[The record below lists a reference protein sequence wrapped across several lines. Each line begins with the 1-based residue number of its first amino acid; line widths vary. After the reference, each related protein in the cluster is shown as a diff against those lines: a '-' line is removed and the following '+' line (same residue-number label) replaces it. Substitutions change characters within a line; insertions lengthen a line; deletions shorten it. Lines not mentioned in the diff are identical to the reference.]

1 MIPSNNGYPKDRL
14 DRSKEILAIASQMGI
29 SSASPA
35 RGIVD
40 ACRQQVSQWIE
51 GKPISTFAMLEEIV
65 CNKLQLVFEI
75 IRADSDIECL
85 VEKYASKGE
94 IAFAYIRNCFDEHTY
109 GTLFK
114 RRNARKNAS
123 DKYVAFIDC
132 RGDKG
137 ARCYFSK
144 WHEIAHV
151 MTNFDQMEIPFHRS
165 TVNIKDDTELLMD
178 RIAGEIGFL
187 DELFCPV
194 MDDELRSEQRLTF
207 GAVDKIQSRVCDDA
221 SFHST
226 LIACC
231 QRVNKPTV
239 YLEAKLAY
247 KKSEKQLLNSGQD
260 DFLESSFPESIP
272 KPKLRATIVKPNP
285 QATDAGIDIHQNMEI
300 PETSAIYRLYSSQ
313 LDELIDIKAQ
323 ENLSTW
329 THSNGSTL
337 KDTEVLIEARKYK
350 DSLYAIITPH
360 LKEPA

>member
-1 MIPSNNGYPKDRL
+1 MIPSSNGYPKDRL
-14 DRSKEILAIASQMGI
+14 DRSKAILAIASQMGI
-29 SSASPA
+29 SSESPA
-35 RGIVD
+35 RGIVE
-40 ACRQQVSQWIE
+40 ACKLQVSQWIE
-51 GKPISTFAMLEEIV
+51 GNKISTFAKLEEIV
-65 CNKLQLVFEI
+65 CAKLHLTFEI
-75 IRADSDIECL
+75 IRIDNDIERL

-165 TVNIKDDTELLMD
+165 TVNFRDETELLMD
-178 RIAGEIGFL
+178 RIAGEIGFF

-194 MDDELRSEQRLTF
+194 MNDELRNEQRLTF

-231 QRVNKPTV
+231 QRVDKPTV

-247 KKSEKQLLNSGQD
+247 KKSEKQLLNSGQS
-260 DFLESSFPESIP
+260 DFLEASFPESIP
-272 KPKLRATIVKPNP
+272 KPKLRATIVKPNL
-285 QATDAGIDIHQNMEI
+285 QAIEAGIEIHQNMEI
-300 PETSAIYRLYSSQ
+300 PESSAIYRLHNSH
-313 LDELIDIKAQ
+313 LDELVDVKAV

-329 THSNGSTL
+329 THSDGSAL
-337 KDTEVLIEARKYK
+337 KASEVVIEARKYK
-350 DSLYAIITPH
+350 DSLYAVITP
-360 LKEPA
+360 A